1 LTDCQSAVAA
11 METFSGTGGCPENPA
26 GQGHID
32 GIFFPVAAG
41 YLFVDVGEFH
51 LLFQGVVVCLAA
63 ILRQWHGFGINQRVK
78 CNNEGNRLNHID
90 KGFTAMHAAL
100 SLAND
105 PVRAVNTPV
114 HADMHNLMVELDC
127 YRRRSEWLLKIN
139 DLHARLAG
147 ALDLSSKVEA
157 FSVWLMPVVEHTLIA
172 YSNPQLG
179 RQHLFCSCHGPERR
193 RVMTMADKMIGE
205 LACKGGE
212 TCWQE
217 DGFFVYCWPVPD
229 CDGGGRL
236 LLLRRAGV
244 IGGSGIEQI
253 GEGLSVL
260 QEPLQRAVEY
270 EDIFEQARRDSLTGL
285 ANRRVFEDR
294 LDPLIESA
302 RRHGRPI
309 TLASM
314 DLDYFKQINDTFG
327 HAKGDQVLRMVAQ
340 AMSGMVRTS
349 DLLVRIGGD
358 EFLLLMP
365 ETELANARILIER
378 LCKAVNGLAIQ
389 APGAPR
395 LGVSIGLTQWQAG
408 LSKEEWLQRTDEA
421 LYQAKANGR
430 SQAFIG

>member
-1 LTDCQSAVAA
+1 MYAA
-11 METFSGTGGCPENPA
+11 HNLS
-26 GQGHID
+26 
-32 GIFFPVAAG
+32 
-41 YLFVDVGEFH
+41 
-51 LLFQGVVVCLAA
+51 
-63 ILRQWHGFGINQRVK
+63 
-78 CNNEGNRLNHID
+78 NE
-90 KGFTAMHAAL
+90 
-100 SLAND
+100 
-105 PVRAVNTPV
+105 PVRAVSNPV
-114 HADMHNLMVELDC
+114 HGDMHNLMVELDR
-127 YRRRSEWLLKIN
+127 YRRRSEWLVKIN

-147 ALDLSSKVEA
+147 ALDLSSMVEA
-157 FSVWLMPVVEHTLIA
+157 FSVWLMPVVEHNLIA

-193 RVMTMADKMIGE
+193 QVMAMAEKMISE
-205 LACKGGE
+205 LACNGDQS
-212 TCWQE
+212 CWQE
-217 DGFFVYCWPVPD
+217 DGFFAYCWPVPD

-244 IGGSGIEQI
+244 IDDSSLGQIE
-253 GEGLSVL
+253 EGLSVL

-358 EFLLLMP
+358 EFQLLMP
-365 ETELANARILIER
+365 ETELANARILVER
-378 LCKAVNGLAIQ
+378 LCKAVTDLAIQ
-389 APGAPR
+389 APGVPR
-395 LGVSIGLTQWQAG
+395 LGVSIGLTQWQPS

-430 SQAFIG
+430 SQACVG